1 LKSPEKQDPGP
12 AGSNKRN
19 EAYFLATGGLTALAN
34 RLASPQIVL
43 PWVYNLIGGPLFLI
57 GLLIPSL
64 RMGGLLAQITIIPT
78 LLAMKLRKW
87 VYVVACF
94 LVAAALLVICVTALE
109 FGVVVATSIFFV
121 STLILGACSGIIQL
135 TSQEVMAKSVQ
146 RERIGLL
153 LARQASVGGVLTLI
167 LVIVTMNLLPDNGGK
182 SQHLVLIVLAAL
194 GMVLAGTLFAL
205 IREPKSAAQAKQSIW
220 AEIRKGWELYRT
232 TPWFR
237 RFFTTRALLLSVGL
251 ATPFYAIHAAAQE
264 QSSAQSLSFFVL
276 ATGVANIFSGVIWAK
291 MLSRD
296 PTRVMFWSGVLAT
309 LAGGVAMLRAT
320 VPALSFLVMYIIVFA
335 LLELAVQGLTQS
347 SKTYLALMTPAVDRP
362 RYLAFNNALLG
373 VLAVFVSGLIGV
385 VAHSTHIYVALCLLM
400 VMGLAA
406 GLNARGLKSE
416 RLFGENES

>member
-1 LKSPEKQDPGP
+1 MKSTEEQDTGT

-19 EAYFLATGGLTALAN
+19 EFYFLATGGLTALAN

-43 PWVYNLIGGPLFLI
+43 PWVYNLIGGPLILI
-57 GLLIPSL
+57 GILIPSL

-78 LLAMKLRKW
+78 LLAMTLRKW
-87 VYVVACF
+87 AYVVASF
-94 LVAAALLVICVTALE
+94 LVAAALLIICVTALE
-109 FGVVVATSIFFV
+109 FSVLVATIIFF
-121 STLILGACSGIIQL
+121 STTLILGACWGIIQL
-135 TSQEVMAKSVQ
+135 ASQEVMAKSVH
-146 RERIGLL
+146 RDRIGIL
-153 LARQASVGGVLTLI
+153 LARQTSVGGVLTLI

-194 GMVLAGTLFAL
+194 GMILAGTLFAL
-205 IREPKSAAQAKQSIW
+205 IREPKSAPQAKLSIW
-220 AEIRKGWELYRT
+220 AETRKGWKLYRT

-251 ATPFYAIHAAAQE
+251 ATPFYAIHAAAEE
-264 QSSAQSLSFFVL
+264 QSSAQSLSYFVL
-276 ATGVANIFSGVIWAK
+276 ATGVTNIFSGVIWSK

-320 VPALSFLVMYIIVFA
+320 VPSLSFMVMYIIVFA

-347 SKTYLALMTPAVDRP
+347 SKTYLALMSPAVDRP

-385 VAHSTHIYVALCLLM
+385 VAHSTHIYGALFLFM
-400 VMGLAA
+400 VLGLIA
-406 GLNARGLKSE
+406 GLSARGLKSE